1 MLNAIKCKRVW
12 SMRLKDEKTTINKM
26 FGFIFEQ
33 PLHITLR
40 QMRIVHIFALYSA
53 DRLVWDLVGLL
64 KGLDKTAAAT
74 ATGAIAAALIAAIW
88 RGLDGL
94 NNPVN
99 KD

>member
-1 MLNAIKCKRVW
+1 MQ
-12 SMRLKDEKTTINKM
+12 SDEKKANKV
-26 FGFIFEQ
+26 FGFMFKQ

-40 QMRIVHIFALYSA
+40 QMRFIHIFALYSA
-53 DRLVWDLVGLL
+53 DKLLWNLTATLKDLDPV
-64 KGLDKTAAAT
+64 AAAT

-94 NNPVN
+94 NNTVK

>member
-1 MLNAIKCKRVW
+1 MQ
-12 SMRLKDEKTTINKM
+12 SEEKSKASKI
-26 FGFIFEQ
+26 FGFMLEQ

-40 QMRIVHIFALYSA
+40 QMRFIHIFALYSA
-53 DRLVWDLVGLL
+53 DRLLWQLVGTL
-64 KGLDKTAAAT
+64 KELDPVAAAT

-94 NNPVN
+94 NGGVK